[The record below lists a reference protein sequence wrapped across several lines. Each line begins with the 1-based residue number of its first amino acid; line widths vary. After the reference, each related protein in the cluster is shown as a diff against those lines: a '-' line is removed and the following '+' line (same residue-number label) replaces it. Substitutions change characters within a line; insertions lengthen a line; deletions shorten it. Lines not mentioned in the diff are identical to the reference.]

1 MSDDVLAFVS
11 LARLA
16 SGDVTLG
23 DVLALSSKLIHD
35 IMPTVTGAWYI
46 DDARSN
52 RLTVAQAFGP
62 AVHVLGDMAVGV
74 GERLTGW
81 VAANRQLVV
90 NSDAA
95 LDLGERAASV
105 KPPLLSCMSVP
116 LMTGDSLL
124 GVLTLYAADRN
135 AFSDDQGRLV
145 QMIVPHIAQ
154 AIWRA
159 NRNQRPDGAQPV
171 AEKSQPAVTRDLRL
185 ATSR

>member
-1 MSDDVLAFVS
+1 
-11 LARLA
+11 
-16 SGDVTLG
+16 
-23 DVLALSSKLIHD
+23 
-35 IMPTVTGAWYI
+35 
-46 DDARSN
+46 
-52 RLTVAQAFGP
+52 
-62 AVHVLGDMAVGV
+62 
-74 GERLTGW
+74 
-81 VAANRQLVV
+81 
-90 NSDAA
+90 
-95 LDLGERAASV
+95 
-105 KPPLLSCMSVP
+105 
-116 LMTGDSLL
+116 MTGDSLL